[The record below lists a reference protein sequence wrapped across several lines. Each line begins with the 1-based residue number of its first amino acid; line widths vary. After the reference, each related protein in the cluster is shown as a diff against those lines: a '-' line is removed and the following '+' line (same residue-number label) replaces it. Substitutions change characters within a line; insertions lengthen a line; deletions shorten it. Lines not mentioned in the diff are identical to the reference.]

1 MNVFAVVKDNVT
13 AKDVAMRY
21 GIKINRSGLACCLLS
36 DAF

>member
-21 GIKINRSGLACCLLS
+21 GIKNQSERAGLLS
-36 DAF
+36 VS